1 MKTRGERKEEA
12 VPLSPPAQDG
22 TKEEKERREMDHYSL
37 SFPPAGGVGREKTA
51 APPSPGTPKKGRRT
65 NNYAQRPLRPSQ
77 LRCHYYIRSP
87 AGDQMEN

>member
-22 TKEEKERREMDHYSL
+22 TKEEKEKREMDHYSL
-37 SFPPAGGVGREKTA
+37 SFPRAGGVGREKTA
-51 APPSPGTPKKGRRT
+51 APLPPPGPQKREGGQTIMLKGHSAHR
-65 NNYAQRPLRPSQ
+65 
-77 LRCHYYIRSP
+77 HYIRSP